1 MPVRRQAPRA
11 PVQRRQRYSGV
22 LPLPSALDAAGFRI
36 TATCLE
42 PGGLSRQEIRAPE
55 ALHQLVHAGH
65 PIWLQIQG
73 LDQRE
78 AIRPYLEILAL
89 PTDVCSSLLEVSLAS
104 QIDSDG
110 QRVVL
115 HLHRLLFG
123 THPTRLHSE
132 QVNLLLAPNLLIS
145 LEERCKANAF
155 PGLNRWLES
164 LSPPPA
170 AADLDDILHFLVD
183 ELLDEVFPLLE
194 SLGEDLNLIEEQT
207 VGNVQASL
215 LRRIYN
221 LRTNLRAIKQQI
233 WPLRHQIAVLM
244 RRSQR
249 LISDEALDGF
259 RDMALH
265 VEQLVDQTEML
276 RHQCEAITATY
287 MANSAN
293 RMNQVMKTLTI
304 LSSIF
309 TPISFIAAIYGM
321 NFRGIPT
328 TQQPW
333 GYGAC
338 LALMAGIALIQ
349 GVYLWRRGWFQDWSG
364 GDGYRP

>member
-1 MPVRRQAPRA
+1 MPVPRQAPRS
-11 PVQRRQRYSGV
+11 PVRRRRRQSIE
-22 LPLPSALDAAGFRI
+22 LPLPRSQDPGTFRI
-36 TATCLE
+36 SATCFE
-42 PGGLSRQEIRAPE
+42 PTGLSRQAIDSPA
-55 ALHQLVHAGH
+55 QLQRLLQAGH
-65 PIWLQIQG
+65 PLWLQIQG
-73 LDQRE
+73 LRHHQ
-78 AIRPYLEILAL
+78 AIRPFLEVL
-89 PTDVCSSLLEVSLAS
+89 PLPSELLPGLLELSLAS

-110 QRVVL
+110 QHVVL

-123 THPTRLHSE
+123 SHPTQLQSE
-132 QVNLLLAPNLLIS
+132 QVNLLLAPDLLIS
-145 LEERCKANAF
+145 LEECIRPNAF
-155 PGLNRWLES
+155 AGLNRWLEN
-164 LSPPPA
+164 LSPPPT

-194 SLGEDLNLIEEQT
+194 SLGDDLNLIEEQT
-207 VGNVQASL
+207 VVNVQASL
-215 LRRIYN
+215 LRRVYD

-233 WPLRHQIAVLM
+233 WPLRHQIAVLL

-259 RDMALH
+259 RDMAQH

-309 TPISFIAAIYGM
+309 TPIGFIAAIYGM

-333 GYGAC
+333 GYAAC
-338 LALMAGIALIQ
+338 LLLMTAIALMQ
-349 GVYLWRRGWFQDWSG
+349 GLYLWRRGWFEDWSG
-364 GDGYRP
+364 GERLRR

>member
-1 MPVRRQAPRA
+1 MAVNRQAPRSIS
-11 PVQRRQRYSGV
+11 RRRRRHAAD
-22 LPLPSALDAAGFRI
+22 LPIPRSTDPTGIKLA
-36 TATCLE
+36 ATCFE
-42 PGGLSRQEIRAPE
+42 PAGLTRC
-55 ALHQLVHAGH
+55 ALTSPDQLRDLIQVGH
-65 PIWLQIQG
+65 PVWVQIQG
-73 LDQRE
+73 LHQQAE
-78 AIRPYLEILAL
+78 IQAFLEAL
-89 PTDVCSSLLEVSLAS
+89 PVRSEVIPSLLEVSLAS
-104 QIDSDG
+104 QINMDG
-110 QRVVL
+110 TCVVL

-123 THPTRLHSE
+123 SHPTRLHSE

-145 LEERCKANAF
+145 LEECTKANAF
-155 PGLNRWLES
+155 PGLNRWLDS
-164 LSPPPA
+164 LNPPPT

-194 SLGEDLNLIEEQT
+194 SLGDDLNLIEEQT
-207 VGNVQASL
+207 VGNVEPSL
-215 LRRIYN
+215 LRRVYD
-221 LRTNLRAIKQQI
+221 LRTNLRAIKRQI
-233 WPLRHQIAVLM
+233 WPLRQQIALLL

-259 RDMALH
+259 RDMAQH

-309 TPISFIAAIYGM
+309 TPIGFIAAIYGM
-321 NFRGIPT
+321 NFRAIPT

-333 GYGAC
+333 GYAAC
-338 LALMAGIALIQ
+338 LALMTLIALLQ
-349 GVYLWRRGWFQDWSG
+349 SLYLWQRGWFEDWSG
-364 GDGYRP
+364 GERLRR

>member
-1 MPVRRQAPRA
+1 MQVRRPAPSA
-11 PVQRRQRYSGV
+11 PGRRRRRHAAD
-22 LPLPSALDAAGFRI
+22 LPLPSASTPAAVRI

-42 PGGLSRQEIRAPE
+42 PGGLSRHAIGTPE
-55 ALHQLVHAGH
+55 ALRGLIDAGH
-65 PIWLQIQG
+65 PLWLQIQG
-73 LDQRE
+73 LHQP
-78 AIRPYLEILAL
+78 AVIRPYLEMLSL
-89 PTDVCSSLLEVSLAS
+89 PADVRSSLLEVSLAS

-123 THPTRLHSE
+123 SHPTQLHSE
-132 QVNLLLAPNLLIS
+132 QVNLLLAPRLLIS
-145 LEERCKANAF
+145 LEECCKANAF

-194 SLGEDLNLIEEQT
+194 SLGDDLNLLEEQT

-215 LRRIYN
+215 LRRVYD

-233 WPLRHQIAVLM
+233 WPLRHQIAVLL
-244 RRSQR
+244 RRNQR

-259 RDMALH
+259 RDMAQH

-309 TPISFIAAIYGM
+309 TPIGFIAAIYGM

-338 LALMAGIALIQ
+338 IALMTAIALLQ

-364 GDGYRP
+364 GDRLGR